1 MIIAVLLGF
10 FFFILINIP
19 LAFAMGLS
27 SLIYIILSGKITIGI
42 ILQRVVGGTDSF
54 ALMAVPFYILAG
66 ELMNESGITDRLIRF
81 SSTLVGHI
89 RGGLGHVTVVA
100 NMIMAGISGSAIA
113 DAAGTGTILIPAMKK
128 QGYSPAFSAVVVGSA
143 ATIGPIIPPS
153 ITMVIIGVATETSV
167 GKLFM
172 GGFVPGICIGLSL
185 MALIYLISKKRGYP
199 KDKRAKIIEILKA
212 FKDSLFALVMP
223 LIIVGGI
230 LGGVFTP
237 TEAGAVAAGYAFFA
251 GIFIFKELKL
261 SKLPA
266 VLHSVTITTA
276 KVMFIIGA
284 ASLLGWI
291 LTFEQVPK
299 LVSQTIFSITHNKY
313 LILLIINI
321 FYLILGC
328 LMETVAAI
336 FLTAPI
342 LMPMVVSLGVDPV
355 HFGLIMTVNLMIGT
369 LTPPVA
375 VVMYVVNGI
384 AGITV
389 EEFTKELIPFLAILI
404 AVLLLIT
411 YFPPLVMFL
420 PNLFFK

>member
-185 MALIYLISKKRGYP
+185 MALIYFISKKRGYP
-199 KDKRAKIIEILKA
+199 KDNRAKIIEILKA

-237 TEAGAVAAGYAFFA
+237 TEAGAVAAAYAFCR
-251 GIFIFKELKL
+251 
-261 SKLPA
+261 
-266 VLHSVTITTA
+266 
-276 KVMFIIGA
+276 
-284 ASLLGWI
+284 
-291 LTFEQVPK
+291 
-299 LVSQTIFSITHNKY
+299 
-313 LILLIINI
+313 NI
-321 FYLILGC
+321 
-328 LMETVAAI
+328 
-336 FLTAPI
+336 
-342 LMPMVVSLGVDPV
+342 
-355 HFGLIMTVNLMIGT
+355 
-369 LTPPVA
+369 
-375 VVMYVVNGI
+375 
-384 AGITV
+384 
-389 EEFTKELIPFLAILI
+389 
-404 AVLLLIT
+404 
-411 YFPPLVMFL
+411 YF
-420 PNLFFK
+420 

>member
-1 MIIAVLLGF
+1 VLRFLIIGWG
-10 FFFILINIP
+10 I
-19 LAFAMGLS
+19 S
-27 SLIYIILSGKITIGI
+27 SLGWVLFAQILHAATFGSFQAAGIEVIHRLFRGKHQAKGQA
-42 ILQRVVGGTDSF
+42 LFASLSFGAGGT
-54 ALMAVPFYILAG
+54 L
-66 ELMNESGITDRLIRF
+66 
-81 SSTLVGHI
+81 
-89 RGGLGHVTVVA
+89 GGLY
-100 NMIMAGISGSAIA
+100 SGYTWDALGPQLTFSIAAACAAIA
-113 DAAGTGTILIPAMKK
+113 FFL
-128 QGYSPAFSAVVVGSA
+128 VLW
-143 ATIGPIIPPS
+143 
-153 ITMVIIGVATETSV
+153 
-167 GKLFM
+167 KLK
-172 GGFVPGICIGLSL
+172 PQ
-185 MALIYLISKKRGYP
+185 
-199 KDKRAKIIEILKA
+199 IIEILKA

>member
-1 MIIAVLLGF
+1 MILIVLLGF
-10 FFFILINIP
+10 VIFLLINIP

-27 SLIYIILSGKITIGI
+27 SLIYILLSGKITLGI
-42 ILQRVVGGTDSF
+42 ILQKVVGGTDSF

-66 ELMNESGITDRLIRF
+66 ELMNASGITDRLIRF

-128 QGYSPAFSAVVVGSA
+128 QGYGSAFSAVVVASA

-172 GGFVPGICIGLSL
+172 GGFIPGICIGLSL
-185 MALIYLISKKRGYP
+185 MVLIYFISKKRGYP
-199 KDKRAKIIEILKA
+199 KDERAKFIQILKA
-212 FKDSLFALVMP
+212 FKDSVFALVMP

-237 TEAGAVAAGYAFFA
+237 TEAGAVAAAYAFFA
-251 GIFIFKELKL
+251 GIFIFREIKL
-261 SKLPA
+261 QKLPD
-266 VLHSVTITTA
+266 LLYGVTLTTA

-284 ASLLGWI
+284 ASLFGWI

-299 LVSQTIFSITHNKY
+299 LVSQAIFSISNNKY
-313 LILLIINI
+313 VILLIINI

-342 LMPMVVSLGVDPV
+342 LMPLVVALGVDPV
-355 HFGLIMTVNLMIGT
+355 HFGLIMTVNLLIGT

-375 VVMYVVNGI
+375 VVMYVVNSI
-384 AGITV
+384 ANITV
-389 EEFTKELIPFLAILI
+389 EEFIKELTPFLIILI
-404 AVLLLIT
+404 AMLLLIT

>member
-1 MIIAVLLGF
+1 MILIVLLGF
-10 FFFILINIP
+10 VIFLLINIP

-27 SLIYIILSGKITIGI
+27 SLIYILLSGKITLGI
-42 ILQRVVGGTDSF
+42 ILQKVVGGTDSF

-128 QGYSPAFSAVVVGSA
+128 QGYGSAFSAVVVGSA

-172 GGFVPGICIGLSL
+172 GGFLPGICIGLSL
-185 MALIYLISKKRGYP
+185 MVLIYFISKKRGYP
-199 KDKRAKIIEILKA
+199 KDERAKFIQILKA
-212 FKDSLFALVMP
+212 FKDSVFALVMP

-237 TEAGAVAAGYAFFA
+237 TEAGAVAAAYAFFA
-251 GIFIFKELKL
+251 GIFIFREIKL
-261 SKLPA
+261 RKLPD
-266 VLHSVTITTA
+266 LLYSVTLTTA

-284 ASLLGWI
+284 ASLFGWI

-299 LVSQTIFSITHNKY
+299 LVSHAIFSITNNKY
-313 LILLIINI
+313 LILLIINA

-342 LMPMVVSLGVDPV
+342 LMPLVVALGVDPV

-375 VVMYVVNGI
+375 VVMYVVNSI
-384 AGITV
+384 ANITV
-389 EEFTKELIPFLAILI
+389 EEFTKELIPFLIILI
-404 AVLLLIT
+404 ALLLVIT